1 MNLILHDSW
10 LVLTRKAPFNASV
23 ATNGVYN
30 GKIPGWGT
38 GELVSL
44 VSAQVLSSSIIQNPA
59 SSTFSTPSTNTTRLV
74 LRADSLVDQTDKVQS
89 DGTVKL
95 HFNST
100 GNAHHRLFAFYQYQ
114 DLVKNLDIQTNTT
127 GIIFDNGSYT
137 VDHYSSRG
145 AQTVIDFWEN
155 NILNDMEIKGL
166 LADVGKYVWED
177 SIEIKSNISWTPSL
191 PMVFKSVNGYDV
203 RKYLPLLMYG
213 NNNPGIQQS
222 YPGDLHCVLDSE
234 DSGKGYVND
243 FRAAL
248 SHGYQDYLKTLTS
261 WAERLGLQ
269 YSAQV
274 SYNLPMDME
283 ASIEYVDAPE
293 CESLAFNDNVDGYR
307 QFSGVANLARKKM
320 ISNEMGGD
328 LQKAFKLSLSHLLW
342 QINRAFAGGVNQVVL
357 HGQTY
362 TGNYYQTTWPGYT
375 SFFMLFSETYND
387 KQPAWHHTYPD
398 AISYTSRNQYILHQG
413 QPRTDIAF
421 FNKPSYTDPQLNT
434 LYTGQDLI
442 KAGYTYTY
450 LSPEN
455 FDMSEARVADNLL
468 APDAPA
474 YKAMV
479 VTSHQNV
486 TLDAVKQLQQFAQA
500 GLPIILSGG
509 LPGYFASGNTSDE
522 KAISSALQ
530 GLKSSKNVHA
540 VGTHQIA
547 QKLVDLHLSPRVGVE
562 TNGTWYPV
570 FRTDNS
576 TDYVYLF
583 STSSSTSK
591 GAITMQTTK
600 TPYMFDSWS
609 GRRSPVLHY
618 QTKENG
624 LHIPLTLTAN
634 QTMVLVFSND
644 LASEIDT
651 PPAHAIQLPANVVGY
666 NYTSSDGLA
675 LHIVSGQPG
684 TVKLSNGK
692 TYTTS
697 STDLS
702 APPPPPFKLTNWTL
716 TAEHWEAPSNFSD
729 ASILAQKHNTTH
741 HLPSSSLRSWI
752 DIPGLHNVSG
762 VGYYTATFTWSSS
775 SNTTKTGAYITLPPT
790 THGLTL
796 TINNH
801 NLPPLDFA
809 NPHADITPYLV
820 SGTNRVDVV
829 VPTVMWNYIRSVF
842 DRIRVSGIPPLLP
855 EPLAGVV
862 ETGLVGVVRVLPF
875 REMRVDI

>member
-1 MNLILHDSW
+1 MIL
-10 LVLTRKAPFNASV
+10 TEKAPFNASV
-23 ATNGVYN
+23 ATNGVYSD
-30 GKIPGWGT
+30 KIPGWGT

-44 VSAQVLSSSIIQNPA
+44 VSAQVLSSSVIQNPA

-74 LRADSLVDQTDKVQS
+74 LRIDSLVDQTDKVQS

-95 HFNST
+95 HFKSI
-100 GNAHHRLFAFYQYQ
+100 GNAHYRLFAFYQYQ
-114 DLVKNLDIQTNTT
+114 DLVKNLDIQANTT
-127 GIIFDNGSYT
+127 RTIFDNGSYT

-155 NILNDMEIKGL
+155 HILNDTEIKDL
-166 LADVGKYVWED
+166 LTDVGKYAWED
-177 SIEIKSNISWTPSL
+177 SIEIKSNISWTPSM
-191 PMVFKSVNGYDV
+191 PKAFENVNGYDL

-213 NNNPGIQQS
+213 NNNPGVQPS
-222 YPGDLHCVLDSE
+222 YPGDLQCVLDSE
-234 DSGKGYVND
+234 DAGKGYVND

-293 CESLAFNDNVDGYR
+293 CESLAFNDNIDGYR
-307 QFSGVANLARKKM
+307 QFSGVANIAQKKV

-342 QINRAFAGGVNQVVL
+342 QINRAFAGGVNQIVL

-375 SFFMLFSETYND
+375 SFFMLFSETYNG

-413 QPRTDIAF
+413 QSRTDVAF
-421 FNKPSYTDPQLNT
+421 LNKPSYTDPQLST
-434 LYTGQDLI
+434 VYAGQDLI

-455 FDMSEARVADNLL
+455 FNMLNARVVDNLL
-468 APDAPA
+468 APEAPA

-509 LPGYFASGNTSDE
+509 LPGYFAPGNTSDE

-530 GLKSSKNVHA
+530 SLKNSNKVHT
-540 VGTHQIA
+540 VGARQIA
-547 QKLVDLHLSPRVGVE
+547 KKLADLRLSPRVGVQA
-562 TNGTWYPV
+562 NGTWYPV

-583 STSSSTSK
+583 SSSSSASK
-591 GAITMQTTK
+591 GAITVQTTK

-618 QTKENG
+618 QTKESG
-624 LHIPLTLTAN
+624 LRIPLTLAAN
-634 QTMVLVFSND
+634 QTMVVAFSNN

-651 PPAHAIQLPANVVGY
+651 PPTHAVQLPSNVVGY
-666 NYTSSDGLA
+666 NYTSSKGLA
-675 LHIVSGQPG
+675 LHVASGQPG

-692 TYTTS
+692 EYNTTS
-697 STDLS
+697 STDRS
-702 APPPPPFKLTNWTL
+702 APPPSFKLTNWTL

-729 ASILAQKHNTTH
+729 ASIPAQKRNTTH
-741 HLPSSSLRSWI
+741 HLPSSFLRSWV
-752 DIPGLHNVSG
+752 DVPGLHNASG
-762 VGYYTATFTWSSS
+762 VGYYSTTFTWSSL
-775 SNTTKTGAYITLPPT
+775 SNTTKTGAYIILPPT
-790 THGLTL
+790 NQGLTL

-801 NLPPLDFA
+801 KLPPLDFA

-820 SGTNRVDVV
+820 SGTNTVDVV

-842 DRIRVSGIPPLLP
+842 NRIRISGIPPLLP

-862 ETGLVGVVRVLPF
+862 ETGLVGVVKVLPF
-875 REMRVDI
+875 REVRVDL